1 MTLLIHRL
9 ALKIKQKAHPLTN
22 TKPSR
27 NERAEVCLC
36 YIFTYVCLTTQVK
49 QLSGKHLLL
58 HFGVEILLTVQPSL
72 ACHQP
77 HEVSDSPNP
86 VDFLCRLQ
94 HPAIQ
99 WKLVVS
105 VLHKQFRKR
114 HIKQYFKVVFFFQL
128 QSNKTKPYKAV
139 STSMNWSDEHHKV
152 KRPQAVN
159 FQLFTNL
166 PSLPYW
172 RNQEKFEHYGK
183 NLFKPPRSV
192 TRTTTPLL
200 KLIFYGK
207 SSISYKILYP
217 KVLTQL
223 A

>member
-99 WKLVVS
+99 
-105 VLHKQFRKR
+105 
-114 HIKQYFKVVFFFQL
+114 
-128 QSNKTKPYKAV
+128 
-139 STSMNWSDEHHKV
+139 
-152 KRPQAVN
+152 
-159 FQLFTNL
+159 
-166 PSLPYW
+166 
-172 RNQEKFEHYGK
+172 
-183 NLFKPPRSV
+183 
-192 TRTTTPLL
+192 
-200 KLIFYGK
+200 
-207 SSISYKILYP
+207 
-217 KVLTQL
+217 
-223 A
+223 